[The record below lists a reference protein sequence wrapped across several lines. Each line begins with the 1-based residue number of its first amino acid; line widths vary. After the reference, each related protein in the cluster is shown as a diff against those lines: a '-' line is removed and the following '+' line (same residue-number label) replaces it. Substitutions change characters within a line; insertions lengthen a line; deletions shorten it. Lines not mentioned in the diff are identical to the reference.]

1 MRLFVDSWGWLTLAD
16 RLEKH
21 HPTAAR
27 FYGAR
32 AKAPGRIVTSDFVL
46 DETFTRLF
54 RRAPF
59 DRAWGFVESLVDSI
73 ANGAIAVERVTEQR
87 FRKTLDLRRKFRD
100 KPRISFTDLSSMVI
114 MQELRIV
121 DVLTADAHFRQV
133 DLGFRV
139 LPE

>member
-1 MRLFVDSWGWLTLAD
+1 MDSWGWLTLAD
-16 RLEKH
+16 SLEKH
-21 HPTAAR
+21 HPTAAQ
-27 FYGAR
+27 FYAAR
-32 AKAPGRIVTSDFVL
+32 SKAPGRIVTSDFVL

-59 DRAWGFVESLVDSI
+59 NLAWGFVESLVDSI
-73 ANGAIAVERVTEQR
+73 AKGAISVERVTEQR
-87 FRKTLDLRRKFRD
+87 FRMTLDLRRKFRD

-121 DVLTADAHFRQV
+121 DVLTADEHFRQV
-133 DLGFRV
+133 GLGFRV